1 MQRVA
6 AEMHAMGIQVKKML
20 CGIGHTF
27 NSPQGKLPT
36 LSIMV
41 ADLDP
46 EASVTLQRRGVGQG
60 REMGFGIFIPHKSI
74 KPVGD
79 MADKTHFSGS

>member
-1 MQRVA
+1 MLRIA
-6 AEMHAMGIQVKKML
+6 AEMAGLGIDVKKML

-27 NSPQGKLPT
+27 GTPQGQVPT

-41 ADLDP
+41 ADLDS
-46 EASVTLQRRGVGQG
+46 ESSIVLQRRGVGKG
-60 REMGFGIFIPHKSI
+60 REMGLGLFLPHKSI

-79 MADKTHFSGS
+79 MADKTHFNGS